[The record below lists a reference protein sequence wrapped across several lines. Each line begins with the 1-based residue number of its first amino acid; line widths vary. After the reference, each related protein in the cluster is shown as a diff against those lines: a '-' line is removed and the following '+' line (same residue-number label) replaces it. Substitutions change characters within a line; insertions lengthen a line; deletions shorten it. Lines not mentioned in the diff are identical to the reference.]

1 MIDQEGI
8 IVLLD
13 GLHDEPVQ
21 YANGKN
27 YYPVAL
33 KDTPYLRGVGDCL
46 FSELKVPESCYDLW
60 VNLELVGEN
69 VKVGSNLIIE
79 CPFEGG
85 GVKEYCL
92 NAIEKRFILSQIS
105 RQCAEKGCDIISVV
119 RDVLSCA

>member
-13 GLHDEPVQ
+13 GLGDEPIQ
-21 YANGKN
+21 YANGKS

-46 FSELKVPESCYDLW
+46 FSELKVPESCYDVW
-60 VNLELVGEN
+60 INLELVGEN
-69 VKVGSNLIIE
+69 VKVSGNLIIE
-79 CPFEGG
+79 SPFEGG

-92 NAIEKRFILSQIS
+92 NASEKRFILSQIS
-105 RQCAEKGCDIISVV
+105 RQYAENGCDIISVV
-119 RDVLSCA
+119 RDVLSAA